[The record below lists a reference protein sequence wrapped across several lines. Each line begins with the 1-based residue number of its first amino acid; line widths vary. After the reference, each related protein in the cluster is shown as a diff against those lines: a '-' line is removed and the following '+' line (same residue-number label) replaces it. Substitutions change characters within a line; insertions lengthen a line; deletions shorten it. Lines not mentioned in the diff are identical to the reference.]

1 MMYWQY
7 DLRLVFEAV
16 KAVKAVGWAA
26 GWGWTEVVVSL

>member
-16 KAVKAVGWAA
+16 KAVGWAA
-26 GWGWTEVVVSL
+26 GWGWTEVVVNL

>member
-16 KAVKAVGWAA
+16 KAVGWAA
-26 GWGWTEVVVSL
+26 DWDWAEVVVSL

>member
-16 KAVKAVGWAA
+16 KAVGWVV
-26 GWGWTEVVVSL
+26 GWGWSEVVASL

>member
-16 KAVKAVGWAA
+16 KAVGWAA
-26 GWGWTEVVVSL
+26 GRGWAEVVVNL